1 MLELKRSND
10 GSGFD
15 KFKIKTDEG
24 SFKIYLDSDLC
35 LYWCCNIPYGE
46 DIKDTYKYTITKDN
60 TRVYSI
66 FEQLYD
72 SVVTK
77 RPFKYFKYDDDR
89 KYLYYDDNNLVKDSA
104 IEWHSDDFT
113 YDAASVL
120 MIDKDI
126 ETDNLEITFNKSKVV
141 YDDISPFS
149 TFSVKISTG
158 ESRYDPYNATFVN
171 MYEHLINYCNRR
183 GYTFSR
189 NSSNRKKRVKRR

>member
-1 MLELKRSND
+1 MLELKRSNN

-35 LYWCCNIPYGE
+35 LYWCCNIPND

-60 TRVYSI
+60 ARVYS
-66 FEQLYD
+66 
-72 SVVTK
+72 
-77 RPFKYFKYDDDR
+77 KYDDDR
-89 KYLYYDDNNLVKDSA
+89 KYLYYDDNNLVKDSV

-120 MIDKDI
+120 KIDKDV

-141 YDDISPFS
+141 CDDISPFS

-189 NSSNRKKRVKRR
+189 NSSNKKKRVRRR